1 MIENINPTDKII
13 VDVSMYQI
21 DMNPSKLQS
30 LRREVADKYKVPL
43 RNVVINQKPIMID
56 EDGKPVSLTSD
67 IITSIQDPKF
77 QQNLFKE
84 YVEMKEM
91 KDVDMN
97 MILDIDNRV
106 NAFVDFDSYSK
117 YKSYKFKYVKWKNF
131 LSYGEDNYIDFTKL
145 HGLVLLCG
153 NPQNQSGKTTLARNL
168 LRFALFGRSE
178 KTPNLA
184 TVFNEFIPEAT
195 EMCVEVGLEIEGE
208 NYVIKRIVTRPSLKK
223 RTSKSKCKQTVEYYK
238 VVNNELEIIENCEA
252 ESTQQTNNII
262 RDSIGSLEDFDLIVS
277 ATAKT
282 LGDLF
287 AMGQTDQGKLFSRW
301 LGLLSLEEKEGIAKE
316 LYKKNIEPTL
326 LSNKYNKATLEL
338 EISDMRAVMKDNE
351 EQSKKA
357 ETSLEERNK
366 ELTELNVKKFQK
378 MSEKKE
384 VKESL
389 IKTDVATVEN
399 NIVQINEKLSIERA
413 KFTTQKE
420 EYATIKDAT
429 FDAEEY
435 KKMQEEKIEIVSK
448 NGGIKQEIA
457 IHKNNIEHIKKL
469 IEEKICPNCGQLV
482 DVSTQN
488 SVIDA
493 EQAEIDRLIAQ
504 GVENK
509 KKIDEIDA
517 KIETLEENREKVN
530 KLNRLKLSI
539 TALHTKIENYK
550 LQIDALN
557 KTKQEIETNRDNI
570 LHNNK
575 IDNDIRLID
584 ESIKTIT
591 NVKEG
596 FIRSIQSWKD
606 ENARYD
612 KDIKVRE
619 DLIVKLTEEEKVIRS
634 WNIYKELIGKNGIL
648 KIVLKRALPIINN
661 EVATLLNGLVDFDV
675 ILSISDDNKVCIDLV
690 HDGVAMSVGRAASG
704 YEETMASLALRSA
717 LATVSSFAKP
727 NLLVL
732 DEIFGATGSSHY
744 DDIRELLNRIM
755 KNHDFVIDITH
766 NEMITDWHNQI
777 IEVVK
782 ENNISKLTVK

>member
-184 TVFNEFIPEAT
+184 TVFNEFLPEAT

-316 LYKKNIEPTL
+316 LYKKNIEPTF

-399 NIVQINEKLSIERA
+399 NLAQINEKLSIERA
-413 KFTTQKE
+413 KFTAQKE

-509 KKIDEIDA
+509 KKINEIDA

>member
-184 TVFNEFIPEAT
+184 TVFNEFLPEAT

-326 LSNKYNKATLEL
+326 LSKKYNKATLEL

-399 NIVQINEKLSIERA
+399 NIAQINEKLSIERS

-435 KKMQEEKIEIVSK
+435 KKKQEEKIEIVSK

-509 KKIDEIDA
+509 KKIDEIDT

>member
-184 TVFNEFIPEAT
+184 TVFNEFLPEAT

-399 NIVQINEKLSIERA
+399 NLAQINEKLSIERA

-493 EQAEIDRLIAQ
+493 EQAEIDRLISQ

>member
-184 TVFNEFIPEAT
+184 TVFNEFLPEAT
-195 EMCVEVGLEIEGE
+195 EMFVEVGLEIEGE

-399 NIVQINEKLSIERA
+399 NIVQINEKLFIERA

-584 ESIKTIT
+584 ESIRTIT

-661 EVATLLNGLVDFDV
+661 EVATLLKELHQNCHCFL
-675 ILSISDDNKVCIDLV
+675 IS
-690 HDGVAMSVGRAASG
+690 
-704 YEETMASLALRSA
+704 
-717 LATVSSFAKP
+717 
-727 NLLVL
+727 
-732 DEIFGATGSSHY
+732 
-744 DDIRELLNRIM
+744 
-755 KNHDFVIDITH
+755 
-766 NEMITDWHNQI
+766 
-777 IEVVK
+777 
-782 ENNISKLTVK
+782 

>member
-184 TVFNEFIPEAT
+184 TVFNEFLPEAT

-287 AMGQTDQGKLFSRW
+287 VMGQTDQGKLFSRW

-399 NIVQINEKLSIERA
+399 NIAQINEKLSIERA

-435 KKMQEEKIEIVSK
+435 KKKQEEKIEIVSK

-493 EQAEIDRLIAQ
+493 EQAEIDRLISQ

>member
-184 TVFNEFIPEAT
+184 TVFNEFLPEAT

-399 NIVQINEKLSIERA
+399 NIAQINEKLSIERA

-435 KKMQEEKIEIVSK
+435 KKKQEEKIEIVSK

-493 EQAEIDRLIAQ
+493 EQAEIDRLISQ

>member
-184 TVFNEFIPEAT
+184 TVFNEFLPEAT

-399 NIVQINEKLSIERA
+399 NIAQINEKLSIERA

>member
-184 TVFNEFIPEAT
+184 TVFNEFLPEAT

-399 NIVQINEKLSIERA
+399 NIAQINEKLSIERS

-435 KKMQEEKIEIVSK
+435 KKKQEEKIEIVSK

>member
-184 TVFNEFIPEAT
+184 TVFNEFLPEAT

-399 NIVQINEKLSIERA
+399 NIAQINEKLSIERS

-435 KKMQEEKIEIVSK
+435 KKKQEEKIEIVSK

-509 KKIDEIDA
+509 KKIDEIDT

>member
-184 TVFNEFIPEAT
+184 TVFNEFLPEAT

-399 NIVQINEKLSIERA
+399 NLAQINEKLSIERA

>member
-184 TVFNEFIPEAT
+184 TVFNEFLPEAT

-399 NIVQINEKLSIERA
+399 NIAQINEKLSIERS

-435 KKMQEEKIEIVSK
+435 KKKQEEKIEIVSK

-493 EQAEIDRLIAQ
+493 EQAEIDRLISQ

>member
-184 TVFNEFIPEAT
+184 TVFNEFLPEAT

-399 NIVQINEKLSIERA
+399 NIAQINEKLSIERA

-435 KKMQEEKIEIVSK
+435 KKKQEEKIEIVSK